1 MMQRRELVTKAGI
14 ALAVSCSMATSSA
27 SANGSAQGIYQ
38 GSMPQPGR
46 HYLKSELCVSP
57 LVRAGLEILP
67 FKADGYN
74 FWTWRG
80 RRIHYVEQ
88 GAGQPIVLI
97 HGFGAS
103 AFHWRFVIMGT
114 DH

>member
-1 MMQRRELVTKAGI
+1 M
-14 ALAVSCSMATSSA
+14 
-27 SANGSAQGIYQ
+27 
-38 GSMPQPGR
+38 
-46 HYLKSELCVSP
+46 VSP
-57 LVRAGLEILP
+57 AVRAGLEILP
-67 FKADGYN
+67 FKPDGYN

-103 AFHWRFVIMGT
+103 AFHWRSVAETEIRYLNLNVHSIGLVRLEAFELHVVTLRDMVHRT
-114 DH
+114 HYMVRV

>member
-1 MMQRRELVTKAGI
+1 MSGVCIFRD
-14 ALAVSCSMATSSA
+14 S
-27 SANGSAQGIYQ
+27 
-38 GSMPQPGR
+38 
-46 HYLKSELCVSP
+46 VSP
-57 LVRAGLEILP
+57 VVRAGLEVLP
-67 FKADGYN
+67 FKPDGYN

-103 AFHWRFVIMGT
+103 AFHWRYVELWAK
-114 DH
+114 